1 VQIRGDPGKEIMNR
15 QLTIYA
21 GQTALRHIRDK
32 GLSPEDVSV
41 IVGAAGGPKWLVLNH
56 LDRMI
61 FSSWLNNRKKPLY
74 LLGSSIGSWRFA
86 AVSQKDPMAA
96 MDRFQYAYIRQAYQ
110 TRPGPGEVSRIIS
123 RILDDFLNDNG
134 IREIL
139 AHPFLRLNIMAVN
152 CRHMMA
158 SDHKAILGIGLAG
171 AALMNMI
178 RRDFLKFFF
187 RRALFYH
194 PGEKPPF
201 FHMRGFPIEK
211 TILTEQNL
219 RKALLA
225 SGSIPLVMEGVTDIP
240 GRSPGMYRDGGI
252 LDYHFDID
260 FSDQNS
266 GLVLY
271 PHYTD
276 RIIPGWLDKKPGFRK
291 PLPGNMENVILLAP
305 SREFINRL
313 PCHKIPDRNDFFLF
327 KGQDRA
333 RISYWL
339 SVINESRRLSDA
351 FGDAVESGRIRE
363 LAKPMPF

>member
-1 VQIRGDPGKEIMNR
+1 MNR

-21 GQTALRHIRDK
+21 GPKALQHIRDK
-32 GLSPEDVSV
+32 GLSQEDVSV
-41 IVGAAGGPKWLVLNH
+41 IAGAAGGPKWLVLNH

-61 FSSWLNNRKKPLY
+61 FSSWLNGRKKPLY

-96 MDRFQYAYIRQAYQ
+96 MDRFQYSYIRQAYK
-110 TRPGPGEVSRIIS
+110 TKPDPREVSRIIS

-139 AHPFLRLNIMAVN
+139 AHPFFRLNIMAVQ
-152 CRHMMA
+152 CRHVMA
-158 SDHKAILGIGLAG
+158 SDHKAILGPGLLA
-171 AALMNMI
+171 AALLNMI

-187 RRALFYH
+187 KRAFFYH

-201 FHMRGFPIEK
+201 FNMSGFPIEK

-225 SGSIPLVMEGVTDIP
+225 SGSIPLVMEGVMDIP
-240 GRSPGMYRDGGI
+240 GISPGMYRDGGI

-276 RIIPGWLDKKPGFRK
+276 RMIPGWLDKKLPFRK
-291 PLPGNMENVILLAP
+291 PCPGNMENVILLAP
-305 SREFINRL
+305 SQDFLNRL
-313 PCHKIPDRNDFFLF
+313 RYRKIPDRNDFFLF
-327 KGQDRA
+327 KNQDKA

-339 SVINESRRLSDA
+339 SVINESRRLADD

-363 LAKPMPF
+363 LAKPMPI